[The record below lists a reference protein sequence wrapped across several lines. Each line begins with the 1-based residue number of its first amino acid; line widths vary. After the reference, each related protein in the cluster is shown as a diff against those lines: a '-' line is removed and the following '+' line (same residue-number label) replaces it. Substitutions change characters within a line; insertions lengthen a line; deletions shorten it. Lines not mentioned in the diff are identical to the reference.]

1 MQKTLFYIYDPMC
14 SWCWAF
20 RPVWQEI
27 VQRLQPVIAPK
38 RLLGGLAIDS
48 DEPMPMAMQLY
59 LQKTWRTI
67 QQQLPET
74 EFNHDFWSLC
84 QPRRSTWPACRAVI
98 AAREQG
104 AVYEGDMIEAIQQA
118 YYLRALNPSDR
129 DILITL
135 AQEIGLDIAV
145 FAQQLDSDT
154 TRKQLEQE
162 MAQGL
167 AMGVR
172 SFPSLV
178 LQDGAGY
185 RQIEHHYLDAPQIL
199 NQL

>member
-1 MQKTLFYIYDPMC
+1 
-14 SWCWAF
+14 
-20 RPVWQEI
+20 
-27 VQRLQPVIAPK
+27 
-38 RLLGGLAIDS
+38 
-48 DEPMPMAMQLY
+48 
-59 LQKTWRTI
+59 
-67 QQQLPET
+67 
-74 EFNHDFWSLC
+74 
-84 QPRRSTWPACRAVI
+84 
-98 AAREQG
+98 
-104 AVYEGDMIEAIQQA
+104 MIEAIQQA